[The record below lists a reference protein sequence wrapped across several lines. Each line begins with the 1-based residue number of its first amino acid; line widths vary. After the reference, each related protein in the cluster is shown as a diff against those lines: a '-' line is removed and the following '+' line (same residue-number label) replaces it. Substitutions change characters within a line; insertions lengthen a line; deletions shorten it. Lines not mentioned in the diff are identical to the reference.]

1 MQIDPDL
8 PETGRL
14 AWLARRLNRIYAV
27 LRSLQPINTPGIKT
41 SHTVLGVKREIT
53 QSTKKEGGDS
63 DGGDARWS

>member
-27 LRSLQPINTPGIKT
+27 LRSLQPVNSPDIETTRTMLGTVKRPTDGKT
-41 SHTVLGVKREIT
+41 SGA
-53 QSTKKEGGDS
+53 GDDS
-63 DGGDARWS
+63 GDARWA

>member
-27 LRSLQPINTPGIKT
+27 LRSLQPVNDPKT
-41 SHTVLGVKREIT
+41 RTGHTVLGVTRAPKEDAKRA
-53 QSTKKEGGDS
+53 EGD
-63 DGGDARWS
+63 DNEARWA